1 MYIFICNY
9 DCYLCNPLWHWVPDL
24 TPCSQAPGLAAP
36 TTCAESRREAMPS
49 DENCDGNRSG
59 SGVLAG
65 AGWCWLVLA
74 GAGWWLVLAGAG
86 WWLVKPTKTPK
97 NLGN

>member
-1 MYIFICNY
+1 MCIYIMYIYICMYIFICNY

-36 TTCAESRREAMPS
+36 TTCAESRREAMPRR
-49 DENCDGNRSG
+49 ELRWKWIWIW
-59 SGVLAG
+59 G

-74 GAGWWLVLAGAG
+74 GGG
-86 WWLVKPTKTPK
+86 WWLVKPTKTPS
-97 NLGN
+97 